1 MRNTPENGRYELT
14 NAAPFSGFPLPCISR
29 FIIFSNRIG
38 NSKNTPQV
46 KLLKPIGKYT
56 GKNIH
61 WYILYSKTPEFRPLN
76 TVTPCPPEYRAI
88 ILTPF
93 FRCSVKPSIPAPRK
107 PCHFHT
113 RLEARYCIFTEYIY
127 TKPQGPL

>member
-14 NAAPFSGFPLPCISR
+14 NDAPFSGFALPCISR

-61 WYILYSKTPEFRPLN
+61 WYILYSKNPEFRPLN

-93 FRCSVKPSIPAPRK
+93 FSVLCKTLNTGPQKTLPFS
-107 PCHFHT
+107 HET
-113 RLEARYCIFTEYIY
+113 RGTVLYFY
-127 TKPQGPL
+127 